1 MMARRVRTSFA
12 ALAAGLVFVGSAA
25 AAPGD
30 LDPTFGTG
38 GVVAT
43 AFGPAWNYVFGV
55 AVQGDGRV
63 IGAGGGVVGTAY
75 RFALS
80 RHLPDGS
87 LDPGFGTGGR
97 VTTDFLGGGSSLARA
112 VALQRDGKILVGG
125 TANRAGQRENFALAR
140 YLRNGRP
147 DTTFGRGG
155 RVTTSIGSG
164 NDGVNAL
171 AVQPD
176 GRILAAGSRNDGAGD
191 GFALVRYRP
200 NGTLDPTF
208 GTGGKVTTTLSPAYA
223 LFRAVAVQGDGKILA
238 AGSTTMG
245 GGFQAVIM
253 RYTATGQLDPGFG
266 TGGVVVVPE
275 VVLGASEARALR
287 IQPDGKIL
295 VGGWAGWSGSG
306 FLVLRLDAAGVPD
319 PSFGTGGAATI
330 AVSPFYAEAAALAL
344 QTDGRIVA
352 AGRSLSPAGYE
363 FALARL
369 EADGAR
375 DTSFGT
381 GGTVVTSTGTDLN
394 EDANGL
400 ALQADGRIVAGGM
413 AEASSSGNAILLR
426 YEAGP
431 WRYRSDARFGLLG
444 DNIYDATGAGQTTA
458 VRIAARMTATLMVT
472 LQNDGTETDDIAVK
486 GAGSRGAFTAR
497 YLDGATDVTAQVV
510 AGTWKT
516 APLAP
521 GASTDLT
528 VVLRPK
534 PGTPSGTGAVF
545 AVTATSGG
553 SAGSVDTVKAKAIA
567 R

>member
-1 MMARRVRTSFA
+1 MTARRVRTSFA
-12 ALAAGLVFVGSAA
+12 ALAAGLIFAGSAA

-43 AFGPAWNYVFGV
+43 AFGPAWSYAFGV
-55 AVQGDGRV
+55 AIQDDGRIV
-63 IGAGGGVVGTAY
+63 AAGGGVVGTAY

-97 VTTDFLGGGSSLARA
+97 VTTSFSAGGSSLGQA

-125 TANRAGQRENFALAR
+125 TANRAGQPENFALAR
-140 YLRNGRP
+140 YLRDGRP
-147 DTTFGRGG
+147 DATFGSGG

-164 NDGVNAL
+164 NDVVYAL
-171 AVQPD
+171 ALQAD
-176 GRILAAGSRNDGAGD
+176 GRILAAGSRKNGGAD
-191 GFALVRYRP
+191 GFALARYRP

-223 LFRAVAVQGDGKILA
+223 LFRAVAVQRDGKILA
-238 AGSTTMG
+238 AGSTTMS
-245 GGFQAVIM
+245 GGFQAVVM
-253 RYTATGQLDPGFG
+253 RYTATGHLDPGFG
-266 TGGVVVVPE
+266 TAGVVVVPE
-275 VVLGASEARALR
+275 AVLGGSEARALR

-295 VGGWAGWSGSG
+295 VGGWAGWSGSR
-306 FLVLRLDAAGVPD
+306 FLVLRLDGAGVPD

-330 AVSPFYAEAAALAL
+330 AVSTFYAEVEALAL
-344 QTDGRIVA
+344 QTDGRIVV
-352 AGRSLSPAGYE
+352 AGRSSSATSYE
-363 FALARL
+363 FGLARL
-369 EADGAR
+369 EADGTP

-381 GGTVVTSTGTDLN
+381 GGTVVTATGADLN
-394 EDANGL
+394 EDAYGL
-400 ALQADGRIVAGGM
+400 ALQADGRIVASGM
-413 AEASSSGNAILLR
+413 AEANSTGNAILLR

-444 DNIYDATGAGQTTA
+444 DDVYDATGAGQTTA
-458 VRIAARMTATLMVT
+458 VKIAAGKTATLTVT
-472 LQNDGTETDDIAVK
+472 LENDGTETDDIAVK

-497 YLDGATDVTAQVV
+497 YFDGATDVTAQVV

-516 APLAP
+516 TPLAP
-521 GASTDLT
+521 GSSADLS
-528 VVLRPK
+528 VVVRPK
-534 PGTPSGTGAVF
+534 PGTPSGTGAAF

-553 SAGSVDTVKAKAIA
+553 SAGSIDTVKVKAA
-567 R
+567 VK